1 MLKKWNKKGEMLI
14 DNSKKIVI
22 KLGSTTVIDKK
33 GNFKK
38 TWVDSLIK
46 DIKKYKK
53 NRDIVIVSS
62 GAIAIG
68 QNYLKI
74 KQKKIKLEMS
84 QAIASI
90 GQIHLAEEF
99 QKIFKKNN
107 FRVGQILISPD
118 DTEQRK
124 RALNVKRTFDNLF
137 KLKAIPIVNEN
148 DTTAT
153 SEIKYGD
160 NDRLAA
166 RVAQIIG
173 ADTLII
179 FSDVDGLYDNGNKR
193 KLIKEVKN
201 LNSNIFKLADTK
213 ITSYGSGGMITKL
226 EAASICMNAGCHM
239 FIGNGNRKNPIKYMV
254 EKKIFTKFIP
264 KISTL
269 AARKKWIV
277 SSLSSHGTIFV
288 DKGAAN
294 ALRNGKSLLAAGIK
308 TISGKFDKGENILIA
323 DLDNN
328 KLARG
333 LASFSSNEIG
343 KIKGRQSNEIERIL
357 GYSSKTEVVHKD
369 DMVKLWYEKYFN
381 NWTEI

>member
-1 MLKKWNKKGEMLI
+1 MLI

-22 KLGSTTVIDKK
+22 KLGSSTVIDEK
-33 GNFKK
+33 GKFKK
-38 TWVDSLIK
+38 IWVNSLIK
-46 DIKKYKK
+46 DIKKFKK
-53 NRDIVIVSS
+53 NRNIVIVSS
-62 GAIAIG
+62 GAIALG
-68 QNYLKI
+68 QSRLKI
-74 KQKKIKLEMS
+74 KRKVKLEMS

-107 FRVGQILISPD
+107 FKVGQILISPD

-124 RALNVKRTFDNLF
+124 RALNVRRTFDNLF

-179 FSDVDGLYDNGNKR
+179 FSDVDGLYNKN
-193 KLIKEVKN
+193 KKELIKEVKD
-201 LNSNIFKLADTK
+201 LNDYIYKLADTK
-213 ITSYGSGGMITKL
+213 INNYGSGGMITKL
-226 EAASICMNAGCHM
+226 EAAKICMNSGCYM
-239 FIGNGNRKNPIKYMV
+239 FIANGSVKNPINKMIE
-254 EKKIFTKFIP
+254 EKKFTKFVP

-277 SSLSSHGTIFV
+277 SSLSSTGSICI

-294 ALRNGKSLLAAGIK
+294 ALKNGKSLLAAGIK
-308 TISGKFDKGENILIA
+308 SISGGFNKGENVLIV
-323 DLDNN
+323 DEEKN

-333 LASFSSNEIG
+333 LASFSSIEIE
-343 KIKGRQSNEIERIL
+343 KIKGRQSNEIEKIL
-357 GYSSKTEVVHKD
+357 GYSSKTEVIHKD
-369 DMVKLWYEKYFN
+369 DMVKL
-381 NWTEI
+381 

>member
-1 MLKKWNKKGEMLI
+1 MLI

-22 KLGSTTVIDKK
+22 KLGSSTVIDEK
-33 GNFKK
+33 GKFKK
-38 TWVDSLIK
+38 IWVNSLIK
-46 DIKKYKK
+46 DIKKFKK

-62 GAIAIG
+62 GAIALG
-68 QNYLKI
+68 QSRLKI
-74 KQKKIKLEMS
+74 KKKVKLEMS

-99 QKIFKKNN
+99 QRIFKKNN

-124 RALNVKRTFDNLF
+124 RALNVRRTFDNLF

-179 FSDVDGLYDNGNKR
+179 FSDVDGLYNKN
-193 KLIKEVKN
+193 KKQLIKEVKD
-201 LNSNIFKLADTK
+201 LNDNIYKLADTK
-213 ITSYGSGGMITKL
+213 INNYGSGGMITKL
-226 EAASICMNAGCHM
+226 EAAKICMNSGCYM
-239 FIGNGNRKNPIKYMV
+239 FIANGSVKNPINKMIK
-254 EKKIFTKFIP
+254 EKKFTKFVP

-277 SSLSSHGTIFV
+277 SSLSSTGSICI

-294 ALRNGKSLLAAGIK
+294 ALKNGKSLLAAGIK
-308 TISGKFDKGENILIA
+308 SISGGFNKGENVLIV
-323 DLDNN
+323 DEEKN

-333 LASFSSNEIG
+333 LASFSSIEIE
-343 KIKGRQSNEIERIL
+343 KIKGRQSNEIEKIL
-357 GYSSKTEVVHKD
+357 GYSSKTEVIHKD
-369 DMVKLWYEKYFN
+369 DMVKL
-381 NWTEI
+381 

>member
-1 MLKKWNKKGEMLI
+1 MLI

-22 KLGSTTVIDKK
+22 KLGSSTVIDEK
-33 GNFKK
+33 GKFKK
-38 TWVDSLIK
+38 IWVNSLIK
-46 DIKKYKK
+46 DIKKFKK
-53 NRDIVIVSS
+53 NRNIVIVSS
-62 GAIAIG
+62 GAIALG
-68 QNYLKI
+68 QSRLKI
-74 KQKKIKLEMS
+74 KRKVKLEMS

-107 FRVGQILISPD
+107 FKVGQILISPD

-124 RALNVKRTFDNLF
+124 RALNVRRTFDNLF

-179 FSDVDGLYDNGNKR
+179 FSDVDGLYNKN
-193 KLIKEVKN
+193 KKELIREVKN
-201 LNSNIFKLADTK
+201 LNDNIYKLADTK
-213 ITSYGSGGMITKL
+213 INNYGSGGMITKL
-226 EAASICMNAGCHM
+226 EAAKICMNSGCYM
-239 FIGNGNRKNPIKYMV
+239 FIANGSVKNPINKMIK
-254 EKKIFTKFIP
+254 EKKFTKFVP

-277 SSLSSHGTIFV
+277 SSLSSTGSICI

-294 ALRNGKSLLAAGIK
+294 ALKNGKSLLAAGIK
-308 TISGKFDKGENILIA
+308 SISGGFNKGENVLIV
-323 DLDNN
+323 DEEKN

-333 LASFSSNEIG
+333 LASFSSIEIE
-343 KIKGRQSNEIERIL
+343 KIKGRQSNEIEKIL
-357 GYSSKTEVVHKD
+357 GYSSKTEVIHKD
-369 DMVKLWYEKYFN
+369 DMVKL
-381 NWTEI
+381 

>member
-1 MLKKWNKKGEMLI
+1 MLI
-14 DNSKKIVI
+14 DKSKKIVI

-33 GNFKK
+33 GKFKK
-38 TWVDSLIK
+38 TWVNSLIK

-53 NRDIVIVSS
+53 NRDLVIVSS
-62 GAIAIG
+62 GAIALG

-74 KQKKIKLEMS
+74 KKKKIKLEMS

-118 DTEQRK
+118 DTEQRR

-179 FSDVDGLYDNGNKR
+179 FSDVDGLYDKGKKR

-201 LNSNIFKLADTK
+201 LNNNIFKLADTK

-226 EAASICMNAGCHM
+226 EAASICINAGCHM
-239 FIGNGNRKNPIKYMV
+239 FIGNGNKKNPIKYMV
-254 EKKIFTKFIP
+254 DRKIYTKFIP
-264 KISTL
+264 KISAL

-277 SSLSSHGTIFV
+277 SSLSSHGTIFI

-294 ALRNGKSLLAAGIK
+294 ALKNGKSLLAAGIK
-308 TISGKFDKGENILIA
+308 SISGKFDKGENILIS

-343 KIKGRQSNEIERIL
+343 KIKGRQSNEIEKIL

-369 DMVKLWYEKYFN
+369 DMVKL
-381 NWTEI
+381 